1 MKRAVNDTSAL
12 SIRPDAHAIAQSLGN
27 VAMAIGTPG
36 FFDAA
41 IRALRELVDF
51 RNSDAV
57 VVHWAGPADEPP
69 VLVGVYS
76 QADRYSRVIRE
87 RYLQYGF
94 QFCPEI
100 SAMRNGLRSGIYSMA
115 ELGTESF
122 LEPAC
127 YEAYYGLLE
136 ARNFYSLYGDL
147 GDGRVVGWSISRH
160 LEDADFTSSEDAAMR
175 EIAPLLIALMTR
187 HCQLAVPAG
196 SPSEL
201 DHTVEFR
208 TMVADAV
215 NFIAKESLTER
226 EHEVALM
233 LARGLPTKTVSRLLH
248 ISPQT
253 EIVHRR
259 NIYRKLRI
267 SSQVELLSYC
277 LNRLLLPSK

>member
-1 MKRAVNDTSAL
+1 M
-12 SIRPDAHAIAQSLGN
+12 
-27 VAMAIGTPG
+27 
-36 FFDAA
+36 
-41 IRALRELVDF
+41 LRRLVDF

-57 VVHWAGPADEPP
+57 VVHWAGPPDEPP

-100 SAMRNGLRSGIYSMA
+100 TAIRNGLRSGIYSMVEIGA
-115 ELGTESF
+115 ESF

-127 YEAYYGLLE
+127 YNAYYGLLE

-160 LEDADFTSSEDAAMR
+160 LDDVDFTSSEDAALR
-175 EIAPLLIALMTR
+175 EIAPLVIGLMTR
-187 HCQLAVPAG
+187 HCQLAVARN
-196 SPSEL
+196 SPSTRN
-201 DHTVEFR
+201 HAVEFR

-215 NFIAKESLTER
+215 NDIAEESLTER

-233 LARGLPTKTVSRLLH
+233 LARGLPTKTVAKLLH

-259 NIYRKLRI
+259 NIYRKLGI

-277 LNRLLLPSK
+277 LNRSLPPGK